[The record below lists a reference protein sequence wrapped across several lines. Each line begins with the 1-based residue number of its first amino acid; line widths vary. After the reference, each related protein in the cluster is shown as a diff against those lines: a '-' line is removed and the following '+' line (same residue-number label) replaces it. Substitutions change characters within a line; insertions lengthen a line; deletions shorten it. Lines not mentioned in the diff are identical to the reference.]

1 MSVTAT
7 TSPVAPQDRLPMI
20 DALRGAALFGVL
32 LINMMWFAGID
43 SVSVSRLQLAA
54 LSTASLDAR
63 LDDFIDLLISAKAIG
78 IFSFLFGVGFAMQ
91 LESLERRGVAPRRR
105 YARRL
110 TGLLILG
117 LVHWLA
123 IWSGEILHVYAV
135 AGFIMLLL
143 TRVRTRWLVVIGLA
157 LAVLARP
164 LAGRLYLLTG
174 GDGSLVTPAFGAIMA
189 ARFDVF
195 VHGSFADVVALQF
208 RQDIHWQLTSGSAL
222 AAVLHALGRFMIGM
236 AVAREGILRR
246 PSEYRRGAAILAA
259 IALPVGFLL
268 EHQWLVMEFLH
279 DLGWRPERLTIEI
292 VEHLLVSSGVVL
304 MTAGY
309 VALFMLLWNLEIT
322 RRLLSV
328 FAPAGR
334 MALTN
339 YLSHSAINYLLFFGF
354 GLALIG
360 RVGVA
365 VILAL
370 SIAVYASQLVLSRWW
385 LKRWNYGPFE
395 WLWRWWTH
403 GARPPFRRAVA

>member
-1 MSVTAT
+1 MNPEETTA
-7 TSPVAPQDRLPMI
+7 PVAPGDRLPMI

-32 LINMMWFAGID
+32 VVNMLWFAGID
-43 SVSVSRLQLAA
+43 SAVSKEALAA
-54 LSTASLDAR
+54 LPTASLDAR
-63 LDDFIDLLISAKAIG
+63 VDDFIDLLISAKAIG
-78 IFSFLFGVGFAMQ
+78 VFSFLFGVGFAMQ
-91 LESLERRGVAPRRR
+91 LESLERRGVSPRRR

-117 LVHWLA
+117 LVHWFA

-135 AGFIMLLL
+135 AGFVLLLL
-143 TRVRTRWLVVIGLA
+143 TGVRTRWLVAIGLT

-174 GDGSLVTPAFGAIMA
+174 ADGSLASPDFDQLMGM
-189 ARFDVF
+189 RFDVF
-195 VHGSFADVVALQF
+195 AHGSFADAVALQF
-208 RQDIHWQLTSGSAL
+208 RQDIHWQITSGATL

-236 AVAREGILRR
+236 AVARKGILRN
-246 PSEYRRGAAILAA
+246 PLAYKKAALIVAAIT
-259 IALPVGFLL
+259 LPVGFVL
-268 EHQWLVMEFLH
+268 EHEWLVIELFN
-279 DLGWRPERLTIEI
+279 DLGWQPDPLVKEI
-292 VEHLLVSSGVVL
+292 LEHLFVSIGVVC

-309 VALFMLLWNLEIT
+309 IALFMLLWNFAAT
-322 RRLLSV
+322 RKLLSV

-360 RVGVA
+360 RVGFA
-365 VILAL
+365 VCFAL
-370 SIAVYASQLVLSRWW
+370 SLAVYVSQLIVSRWW
-385 LKRWNYGPFE
+385 LARWNYGPFE

-403 GARPPFRRAVA
+403 GARPRFRRVAA